1 MPGRPPTLEDSF
13 FVGFRAQNH
22 MLVGEAINAAL
33 VRKSTWTGSADVI
46 ELNVP
51 EDDSEHDS

>member
-1 MPGRPPTLEDSF
+1 
-13 FVGFRAQNH
+13 